1 MSGELAGRVAKR
13 LGLDA
18 AGTHMLHVIID
29 NHLLMASVSQRR
41 DLDDLSVIQQFAKQ
55 VENPETLAML
65 TLHTFVDAQA
75 TSDKLW
81 NGFKDSL
88 LWSLHLKAMQLMAG
102 GSEFVRAEEK
112 QREQLM

>member
-1 MSGELAGRVAKR
+1 SDLAQRVSRR

-18 AGTHMLHVIID
+18 SVAHTLRVIIQ

-41 DLDDLSVIQQFAKQ
+41 DLDDPAVIRNFAKQ
-55 VENPETLAML
+55 IESPETLTLL
-65 TLHTFVDAQA
+65 TLHTFADSLA

-88 LWSLHLKAMQLMAG
+88 LWSLHSRTVRVLTG
-102 GSEFVRAEEK
+102 GTEFVRAEEK
-112 QREQLM
+112 QRESLM